1 MAFRDIIGQDRAIE
15 ILAGSIRNARIS
27 HAYLFSGDDGI
38 GKRLTAINFAK
49 AVNCLKAET
58 RDKRQETSKYNNSS
72 LVTRLSSLE
81 KSLVTQIDS
90 CDECPSC
97 IKIKKGIH
105 PDVLEI
111 SPEDGIIRVNEIR
124 RLEEL
129 LSYKAFEGK
138 WKVVIVD
145 GAECLN
151 QSAANAFLKTLEEPP
166 GQSLIILVSSM
177 LGLIP
182 QTILS
187 RCQRI
192 NFSPLP
198 IKKLQDLLQQMG
210 QGQAS
215 VLSRISQG
223 RLGLALNGDLIQQ
236 RERSLN
242 EFKTL
247 INGPKDEIWGG
258 GNRDAMEEWFDWALL
273 WLRDIAVYKA
283 TGEATLLI
291 NYDMEAEIREL
302 AENADLNTITALSKE
317 LYNIKGLLRFNLSK
331 HITVYYTG
339 ILLKHSLKLNIKLG
353 KVVD

>member
-15 ILAGSIRNARIS
+15 ILTGSIRNARIS
-27 HAYLFSGDDGI
+27 HAYLFSGDNGI

-49 AVNCLKAET
+49 ALNCQ
-58 RDKRQETSKYNNSS
+58 DSS
-72 LVTRLSSLE
+72 GPNT
-81 KSLVTQIDS
+81 DS
-90 CDECPSC
+90 CGKCPAC

-111 SPEDGIIRVNEIR
+111 SPEDGIIRVNEVR

-166 GQSLIILVSSM
+166 GQSVIILVSSM
-177 LGLIP
+177 SELIP

-210 QGQAS
+210 QGHAS
-215 VLSRISQG
+215 VLSRLSQG
-223 RLGLALNGDLIQQ
+223 RLGLALNGDLFRH
-236 RERSLN
+236 RERSFN

-247 INGPKDEIWGG
+247 INGPKEEIWDD
-258 GNRDAMEEWFDWALL
+258 RDAMEEWFDWAML
-273 WLRDIAVYKA
+273 WIRDVAVYRAAGK
-283 TGEATLLI
+283 ATLLI
-291 NYDMEAEIREL
+291 NYDMEAEIREI
-302 AENADLNTITALSKE
+302 AENADLNNIMALSKE

-339 ILLKHSLKLNIKLG
+339 ILLKHNLKLNIKLG